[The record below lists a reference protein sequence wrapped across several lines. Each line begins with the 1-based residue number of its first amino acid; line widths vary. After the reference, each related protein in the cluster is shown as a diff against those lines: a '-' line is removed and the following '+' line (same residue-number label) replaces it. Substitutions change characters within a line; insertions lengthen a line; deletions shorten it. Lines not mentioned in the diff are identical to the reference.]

1 MGTFFNVRGFVRT
14 PEPPWL
20 RTWIVCRSVAF
31 LHIPLTL
38 IHNPQVLP
46 PSSRSGFDLRKA
58 RSRDA
63 ARFRRGRE
71 NFEFLE
77 LARLLPLHEEI
88 AGQLDKAS
96 VVRLAVSYLKLRHFC
111 ESGDPSWTTDRRT
124 AFLDAKRGK

>member
-1 MGTFFNVRGFVRT
+1 MFYRERLPILG
-14 PEPPWL
+14 
-20 RTWIVCRSVAF
+20 S
-31 LHIPLTL
+31 LT
-38 IHNPQVLP
+38 HRPVL
-46 PSSRSGFDLRKA
+46 SRSGFDLRKA

-111 ESGDPSWTTDRRT
+111 ESGDPTWSVDRC
-124 AFLDAKRGK
+124 ASFLDAKRGEGQSKG